1 MKTNLQT
8 SFATLFRRYRAK
20 ISFLFL
26 FLSTFFVIEMQAKE
40 LFKAP
45 TANRVIEPILIIP
58 NGLVEEQ
65 TGCFPVLS
73 TTAATG
79 IGVASAT
86 TGGNITDDG
95 GASITA

>member
-65 TGCFPVLS
+65 TGVLS
-73 TTAATG
+73 CIKYYG
-79 IGVASAT
+79 RYGYR
-86 TGGNITDDG
+86 GRLCHDG
-95 GASITA
+95 RKYNG